1 MSFIRSCISRSV
13 FLLGAGVAV
22 AAQAEVRIDGPIEY
36 GVFESRYQDFQPGER
51 VLTRSEQNIQQTTEV
66 PAKLGT
72 KFGMRYQL
80 SGKQEGDTPLTLL
93 YLTPGVVTPD
103 GQRHDKFE
111 VVQKLVP
118 GAPTDVMAYEFAEAG
133 AGRADRCHG
142 LRIHRAARSGEG
154 RMAVDGVP
162 GRSPAGGEIL
172 RRALSASHAKRWFSC
187 VAWITR
193 GRHSLYR
200 ARVACVR

>member
-118 GAPTDVMAYEFAEAG
+118 G
-133 AGRADRCHG
+133 RADRCHG

-162 GRSPAGGEIL
+162 GRSPAGVEIL

-200 ARVACVR
+200 ARVACVRQGE

>member
-93 YLTPGVVTPD
+93 YLT
-103 GQRHDKFE
+103 
-111 VVQKLVP
+111 
-118 GAPTDVMAYEFAEAG
+118 
-133 AGRADRCHG
+133 RAWS
-142 LRIHRAARSGEG
+142 LRMVSGMTSSKWCRS
-154 RMAVDGVP
+154 
-162 GRSPAGGEIL
+162 
-172 RRALSASHAKRWFSC
+172 WC
-187 VAWITR
+187 
-193 GRHSLYR
+193 R
-200 ARVACVR
+200 ARRPMSWPTNSPSRTKW